1 MAILPTKQRD
11 QIMVLVAIL
20 AIGLVGLFWYFVY
33 DPKATDL
40 DKLALHVDTL
50 DDLNQ
55 KAKSEMAKGTV
66 EQIREQARAS
76 RENLDLM
83 RTLVPAANEVSS
95 LIDQVSTA
103 ARRAHLDVG
112 SLEPEPPI
120 EGELFDTY
128 RYRMSMNGTYHDIT
142 QMLTN
147 IGSLNRIVTS
157 INLRLSLAGG
167 NLPSPPGKQMLASS
181 FEIQTYVVRTAPK
194 KGAAKKPAT
203 PSQAA
208 PAAPAAPPPGATPPP
223 PAAGTPTTKA
233 FPKPPAGGGT

>member
-11 QIMVLVAIL
+11 QIMMLVTIL
-20 AIGLVGLFWYFVY
+20 AVGLVGLFWYFVY
-33 DPKATDL
+33 DPKSTDI
-40 DKLALHVDTL
+40 DKLAAHVDTL
-50 DDLNQ
+50 DDMNQ

-103 ARRAHLDVG
+103 ARRARLDVG
-112 SLEPEPPI
+112 ALEPEPVI

-128 RYRMSMNGTYHDIT
+128 RYRMRMNGSYHDIA

-147 IGSLNRIVTS
+147 IGSLNRIVS
-157 INLRLSLAGG
+157 SLDLHLTLASGGAGAAA
-167 NLPSPPGKQMLASS
+167 GKQMLAST
-181 FEIQTYVVRTAPK
+181 FEIQTYVVRTSPRVKPGGK
-194 KGAAKKPAT
+194 KSPNAEKAA
-203 PSQAA
+203 AA
-208 PAAPAAPPPGATPPP
+208 AAAGGPPTAAPPGPTPPGSP
-223 PAAGTPTTKA
+223 TPK
-233 FPKPPAGGGT
+233 KPDGGGA

>member
-1 MAILPTKQRD
+1 MALLPTKQRD
-11 QIMVLVAIL
+11 QIMILVTIL

-33 DPKATDL
+33 DPKSGELATL
-40 DKLALHVDTL
+40 SAHVDTL
-50 DDLNQ
+50 DDMNQ
-55 KAKSEMAKGTV
+55 KAKAEMAKGTV

-76 RENLDLM
+76 RENLELM

-103 ARRAHLDVG
+103 ARRAKLDIG

-128 RYRMSMNGTYHDIT
+128 RYRLKVCGSYNDIG

-147 IGSLNRIVTS
+147 IGSLNRIVS
-157 INLRLSLAGG
+157 AINLQLVLPTGCG
-167 NLPSPPGKQMLASS
+167 NSPVGKQLLSSS

-194 KGAAKKPAT
+194 KGVKKVSPNAA
-203 PSQAA
+203 AA
-208 PAAPAAPPPGATPPP
+208 AAAAAAGGPPPGATPPGA
-223 PAAGTPTTKA
+223 PAGAPTK
-233 FPKPPAGGGT
+233 KPPGGGA

>member
-11 QIMVLVAIL
+11 QIMMLVTIL
-20 AIGLVGLFWYFVY
+20 AVGLVGLFWYFVY
-33 DPKATDL
+33 DPKNTDI
-40 DKLALHVDTL
+40 DKLVAHVDTL
-50 DDLNQ
+50 DDMNQ

-103 ARRAHLDVG
+103 ARRARLDVG
-112 SLEPEPPI
+112 ALEPEPVI

-128 RYRMSMNGTYHDIT
+128 RYRMRMNGSYHDIA

-147 IGSLNRIVTS
+147 IGSLNRIVS
-157 INLRLSLAGG
+157 SLDLHLTLASGGAGAAV
-167 NLPSPPGKQMLASS
+167 GKQMLAST
-181 FEIQTYVVRTAPK
+181 FEIQTYVVRTSPRVKPGGK
-194 KGAAKKPAT
+194 KSPNAEKAA
-203 PSQAA
+203 AA
-208 PAAPAAPPPGATPPP
+208 AAAGGPPTAAPPGPTPPGSP
-223 PAAGTPTTKA
+223 TPK
-233 FPKPPAGGGT
+233 KPDGGGA

>member
-11 QIMVLVAIL
+11 QIMVLIAIL

-33 DPKATDL
+33 DPKSTDL

-83 RTLVPAANEVSS
+83 RTLVPAANEISS

-112 SLEPEPPI
+112 QLEPEPPI

-128 RYRMSMNGTYHDIT
+128 RYRMSMNGSYNDIA

-157 INLRLSLAGG
+157 INLRLALAGG
-167 NLPSPPGKQMLASS
+167 NVLSPAGKQMLAAS
-181 FEIQTYVVRTAPK
+181 FEIQTYVVRTAPRK
-194 KGAAKKPAT
+194 AAKKPVAAAT
-203 PSQAA
+203 PGAPPAAA
-208 PAAPAAPPPGATPPP
+208 PAGPPPGATPPP
-223 PAAGTPTTKA
+223 SPAGAANPRI
-233 FPKPPAGGGT
+233 PKPPEGAP